1 MGFWD
6 AVMHTNT
13 PITFYRLDVLPDA
26 QPTVSKHW
34 RKTKF
39 SIPDKIPLLQRV
51 QTIKILGIIFT
62 SSLSV
67 KLQTERQLCM
77 HCMSCASMGCVTTH
91 CMISSAQSPSQN
103 SCMHPTP
110 GGILQCQQQTE
121 DLCFHSS
128 LHSHWFLFSRSSRL
142 PRPLHF
148 FGWET
153 I

>member
-1 MGFWD
+1 MQWHQLD
-6 AVMHTNT
+6 HMQTICTLLQTNKHTNT

-51 QTIKILGIIFT
+51 QTIKILGVIFT

-91 CMISSAQSPSQN
+91 CMISSAQSPLQN

-110 GGILQCQQQTE
+110 GGDSPMPTTDRRSLLSFVTAFTLVSVLQ
-121 DLCFHSS
+121 
-128 LHSHWFLFSRSSRL
+128 
-142 PRPLHF
+142 
-148 FGWET
+148 